1 MRIAVSGTHRT
12 GKSTLVEEL
21 CLHLPDHSAIAEPY
35 ELMLED
41 GYEFSHPPALADFEA
56 QLALSLQLLSER
68 RTNAIF
74 DRCPLDL
81 IGYISVHP
89 EAEAFAIED
98 WRPRV
103 QRALQTLDFLVF
115 VPIEEY
121 DRIGLA
127 SAELQDHSRE
137 LVDEVLREVLIED
150 SLGLGIEVLEVEG
163 RTAARVNAVLRW
175 FQRRS
180 S

>member
-21 CLHLPDHSAIAEPY
+21 CLRLPDHAAIAEPY

-41 GYEFSHPPALADFEA
+41 GYEFSHPPALEDFEA

-81 IGYISVHP
+81 IGYMLVHP
-89 EAEAFAIED
+89 EAEAFDIED

-103 QRALQTLDFLVF
+103 QRALQTLNFLVF

-121 DRIGLA
+121 DRIVLA
-127 SAELQDHSRE
+127 SADHSRE
-137 LVDEVLREVLIED
+137 EVDEALRELLIED
-150 SLGLGIEVLEVEG
+150 PLELGIEVLEVEG
-163 RTAARVNAVLRW
+163 RTAARVKAVLQW
-175 FQRRS
+175 VQRRS
-180 S
+180 R

>member
-21 CLHLPDHSAIAEPY
+21 CLRLPDHATIAEPY

-41 GYEFSHPPALADFEA
+41 GYEFSHPPSLEDFEA

-68 RTNAIF
+68 RTNAVF

-81 IGYISVHP
+81 VAYLSVHP
-89 EAEAFAIED
+89 EAEAFDIED

-103 QRALQTLDFLVF
+103 HHALQTLNFLVF

-121 DRIGLA
+121 DRIVLA
-127 SAELQDHSRE
+127 SAEFQDHSRGE
-137 LVDEVLREVLIED
+137 VDEALRELLIED
-150 SLGLGIEVLEVEG
+150 YLDLGVEVLEVEG
-163 RTAARVNAVLRW
+163 RTAARVNAVLQW
-175 FQRRS
+175 FERRS

>member
-12 GKSTLVEEL
+12 GKSTLVEQL
-21 CLHLPDHSAIAEPY
+21 CLRLPDHAAIAEPY

-41 GYEFSHPPALADFEA
+41 GYEFSHPPALEDFEA

-81 IGYISVHP
+81 IGYMLVHP
-89 EAEAFAIED
+89 EAEAFDIED

-103 QRALQTLDFLVF
+103 QRALQTLNFLVF

-121 DRIGLA
+121 DRIVLA
-127 SAELQDHSRE
+127 SADHSRE
-137 LVDEVLREVLIED
+137 EVDEALRELLIED
-150 SLGLGIEVLEVEG
+150 PLELGIEVLEVEG
-163 RTAARVNAVLRW
+163 RTAARVKAVLQW
-175 FQRRS
+175 VQMRS
-180 S
+180 R

>member
-21 CLHLPDHSAIAEPY
+21 CLRLPDHAAIAEPY

-41 GYEFSHPPALADFEA
+41 GYEFSHPPALEDFEA

-81 IGYISVHP
+81 IGYMLVHP
-89 EAEAFAIED
+89 EAEAFDIED

-103 QRALQTLDFLVF
+103 QRALQTLNFLVF

-121 DRIGLA
+121 DRIVLA
-127 SAELQDHSRE
+127 SADHSRE
-137 LVDEVLREVLIED
+137 EVDEALRELLIED
-150 SLGLGIEVLEVEG
+150 PLGLGIEVLEVEG
-163 RTAARVNAVLRW
+163 RTAARVKAVLQW
-175 FQRRS
+175 VQRRS
-180 S
+180 R